1 LLFDLA
7 LRLHKSVYEIQQ
19 LPASE
24 LTGWIAYFSL
34 NHDSTQPSDPSNA
47 EYIQMRKV
55 LG

>member
-1 LLFDLA
+1 M
-7 LRLHKSVYEIQQ
+7 SEIRQ

-34 NHDSTQPSDPSNA
+34 QQNSKPSEPTPDQQYA
-47 EYIQMRKV
+47 QMRKV